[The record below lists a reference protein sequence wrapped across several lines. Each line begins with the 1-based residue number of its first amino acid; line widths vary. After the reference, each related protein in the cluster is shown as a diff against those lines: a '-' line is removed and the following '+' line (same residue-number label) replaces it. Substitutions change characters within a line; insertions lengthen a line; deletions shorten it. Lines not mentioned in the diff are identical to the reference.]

1 VTAAVLRFWGHATF
15 SVALPSG
22 EHLCIDPFE
31 SGAYGGKV
39 ALPPLPDVFTHVV
52 CSHQHGDHNAWHTIP
67 SARRVFDGFDDGRI
81 AVRTRSAFHDEHQGR
96 LRGGTTDVLDLRLGG
111 LRIVHCGD
119 LGERP
124 VGALLDFIARPR
136 PDVLIVPVGGHFTLD
151 ADGAA
156 ELVDAARPRFAL
168 PCHSAD
174 DGTLFAELGL
184 RSLFT
189 MRFADIRERGEL
201 TLDAESTD
209 ADDGTAVVVLSRT
222 TVARG
227 R

>member
-1 VTAAVLRFWGHATF
+1 MTTAVLRFWGHATF
-15 SVALPSG
+15 SIALPSG
-22 EHLCIDPFE
+22 EHVCIDPYE
-31 SGAYGGKV
+31 AGAYGGKI

-67 SARRVFDGFDDGRI
+67 AAQRIFDGFDNSHLSLH
-81 AVRTRSAFHDEHQGR
+81 TRSAFHDEHQGR
-96 LRGGTTDVLDLRLGG
+96 LRGGTTDVLDFRVGG

-124 VGALLDFIARPR
+124 VGALLDFFAQPR
-136 PDVLIVPVGGHFTLD
+136 PDILIVPVGGHFTLD

-156 ELVDAARPRFAL
+156 ELVAAVAPHFAV

-174 DGTLFAELGL
+174 DGTLFAELGP

-189 MRFADIRERGEL
+189 MRFADVREAAEL
-201 TLDAESTD
+201 ALDTSDGAEPDST
-209 ADDGTAVVVLSRT
+209 TVVVL
-222 TVARG
+222 G
-227 R
+227 RVNSGG